1 MNDAIRVTIPNQF
14 SGPTM
19 AQLVN
24 QITQAV
30 GDGDLPASIIFDFR
44 YLGFI
49 QPAGIVFLSNLVHWL
64 EDQQKSVIFENLDAT
79 RPAIRFL
86 DDSLFFEIHTG
97 SKLSHFSQPRS
108 TTIPYTRVA
117 QPESHGW
124 LDTRFIPW
132 LSGRIDQTPATL
144 APFRACASELF
155 NNIADHT
162 QSDIGGIAAQH
173 FPQLNR
179 VEIAIADFGI
189 GIPGTVRR
197 IREDVADADAIMLAC
212 QQGFTTRSTPRN
224 RGAGL
229 DYLLSV
235 VGANRGTLSI
245 FSGNATV
252 CYASCDDGSMVPSAS
267 PMVGY
272 CPGTLIQIEFRTDLI
287 VPVPDE
293 EEFFE
298 W

>member
-1 MNDAIRVTIPNQF
+1 MTDAIRVTIPSQF

-30 GDGDLPASIIFDFR
+30 GSGSLPPRIIFDFR

-49 QPAGIVFLSNLVHWL
+49 QPAGVVFLSNLVHWL
-64 EDQQKSVIFENLDAT
+64 EDMNVSVTFDNLNVT
-79 RPAIRFL
+79 RQAIRFL

-97 SKLSHFSQPRS
+97 SKLSPHSNPRS

-132 LSGRIDQTPATL
+132 LSGRIEQSPATL

-162 QSDIGGIAAQH
+162 QFNIGGIAAQH
-173 FPQLNR
+173 FPQLNK
-179 VEIAIADFGI
+179 VEIAVADFGI

-197 IREDVADADAIMLAC
+197 LRQEVGDADAIMLAC
-212 QQGFTTRSTPRN
+212 QQGFTTQSTPRN

-245 FSGNATV
+245 YSGNATV
-252 CYASCDDGSMVPSAS
+252 CYTSRDDGSMVPSAS
-267 PMVGY
+267 PTVGY